1 VYDPIAT
8 KLEALSA
15 AAVECNQPLSACTSF
30 RIGGPADYL
39 ASPTSAGQ
47 VDSLVRAAR
56 DLSLPVTFIGHGTNL
71 LVRDGGVRGLVIRLG
86 PGLARIDVAPPRVR
100 AEAGAKVRDL
110 CEAAA
115 EHALT
120 GLEFAIGIPGT
131 LGGALAMNAG
141 AYGGSIGDLVREVRA
156 VRTDGES
163 RVFRPDDCAFG
174 YRTSVFRAEGWI
186 ALEAT
191 LELAPG
197 DAAAI
202 RERHQDYCT
211 RRRATQ
217 PLDVPSAGSVFK
229 RPEGHFAGPLIESAG
244 LKGTRI
250 GGAQVSE
257 KHANF
262 IVNTGDA
269 TAADVLAL
277 IDLVADRVFEVHG
290 VRLEPEVIV
299 IGEDAP
305 GS

>member
-1 VYDPIAT
+1 VHDPIAT
-8 KLEALSA
+8 KLEELSA
-15 AAVECNQPLSACTSF
+15 TPIACNQPLAAYTSF

-39 ASPTSAGQ
+39 ASPTSADQ
-47 VDSLVRAAR
+47 VGSLVRAAR
-56 DLSLPVTFIGHGTNL
+56 DLSLPVTFMGQGTNL

-86 PGLARIDVAPPRVR
+86 PGLARIDVNPPRIR
-100 AEAGAKVRDL
+100 AETGAKVRDL

-115 EHALT
+115 EHSLT
-120 GLEFAIGIPGT
+120 GLEFAVGIPGT

-141 AYGGSIGDLVREVRA
+141 AYGGSIGDLVLEVRA

-163 RVFRPDDCAFG
+163 RVFGRDDCAFG
-174 YRTSVFRAEGWI
+174 YRTSAFRAEGWI

-191 LELAPG
+191 LGLAPG
-197 DAAAI
+197 DADAI
-202 RERHQDYCT
+202 RERHRDYCA
-211 RRRATQ
+211 RRRASQ
-217 PLDVPSAGSVFK
+217 PLDAPSAGSVFK
-229 RPEGHFAGPLIESAG
+229 RPAGHFAGPLIESAG

-262 IVNTGDA
+262 IINTGGA

-277 IDLVADRVFEVHG
+277 IDLVTARVLEVHG

-299 IGEDAP
+299 IGEDHAA
-305 GS
+305 